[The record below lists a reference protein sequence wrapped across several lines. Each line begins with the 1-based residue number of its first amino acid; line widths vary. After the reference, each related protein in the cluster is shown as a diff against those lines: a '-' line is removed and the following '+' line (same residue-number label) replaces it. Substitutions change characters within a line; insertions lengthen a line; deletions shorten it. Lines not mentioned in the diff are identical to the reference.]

1 MTKVLQKRYSSKNA
15 TKTLHFLLQNLQF
28 FDEKMADF
36 GVFLAKNRDI
46 YDFVAKIAKIPPIS
60 ITL

>member
-28 FDEKMADF
+28 FDEKWPILAYF
-36 GVFLAKNRDI
+36 WAKNRDI